1 MNQTDISKFK
11 QLFIEEA
18 TGLLNSMEGIILEL
32 ENNPEDL
39 KLIQEVFRVMHTIK
53 GVCGMYGFQ
62 GMSDLTHNVENIYA
76 LIRNGLI
83 AIDKEILNLTL
94 ASVDQLF
101 ALMDDQEVKNKKNAK
116 KQEELLAWCNQVL
129 KTKKQ
134 SGSATPYVFEK
145 QKHEHVTYNIIL
157 HINQELLDRNIN
169 VYYVLKDIADIGE
182 IKAINRLPSETNEE
196 ERWSIFV
203 VGDITAEDV
212 EEAVMFAFEYCIVRK
227 VANYDIFNNK
237 EMQDLQQ
244 AIIDEE
250 LAHQQKGEDAAPVQS
265 VAASGNMA
273 RQISNSQT
281 TIESIRKNM
290 NRVSV
295 DSEKLDYLMYLVS
308 ELITTTSQLNLIT
321 HNNGLNVI
329 HSQMEKLDKLSKLF
343 RNNAL
348 DIRLIPIRDMVPKFN
363 RLVRDISMELGK
375 EVEFAT
381 EGMET
386 ELDKNSIDLIAEPLV
401 HMLRNA
407 LDHGIETPEER
418 LEAGKTAKGVI
429 QLKAYNSGNNIFIE
443 VTDNGRGIDSKNI
456 LAKAIEKGLVAKG
469 DKLDEKEIFNLLC
482 MPGFSTA
489 SEITSI
495 SGRGVGMDVVRQKI
509 VEMRGEL
516 DISSQVGKGSK
527 FTIKLQQS
535 IAILDTL
542 LIRAGNMKC
551 LLPLSDV
558 EVCSQCEYNTIDRRE
573 RHGTIDFEQE
583 LVPFV
588 SLPGL
593 FELDYKKPNMAK
605 IIIVKKNK
613 TRYAIVADE
622 IIGQHQAVLKPMGE
636 LIKTHKEIS
645 AASVLGNGEV
655 AYLLDTGL
663 FDYRV
668 KYSVQ
673 EVDMP

>member
-1 MNQTDISKFK
+1 MNDKDISKFK

-32 ENNPEDL
+32 ENNPQDL

-62 GMSDLTHNVENIYA
+62 GMSDLTHSVENIYD
-76 LIRNGLI
+76 LIRNGLV
-83 AIDKEILNLTL
+83 AVDKEILNLTL
-94 ASVDQLF
+94 AAVDQLF
-101 ALMDDQEVKNKKNAK
+101 ALMDDQEVKDTKNAK
-116 KQEELLAWCNQVL
+116 RQEELLSWCEKVL

-134 SGSATPYVFEK
+134 SGSSAPYVFEK
-145 QKHEHVTYNIIL
+145 QKHDHVTYNIIL
-157 HINQELLDRNIN
+157 HINQELLDRQIN
-169 VYYVLKDIADIGE
+169 VYYVLKDIAEIGT
-182 IKAINRLPSETNEE
+182 IKAINLLPSETSEE

-212 EEAVMFAFEYCIVRK
+212 EDAVMFAFEYCIIRK
-227 VANYDIFNNK
+227 VANYDIFNST
-237 EMQDLQQ
+237 EMQDFQQ

-250 LAHQQKGEDAAPVQS
+250 LAHQQRSEDDDIPLQPMLS
-265 VAASGNMA
+265 SGNESRGKSA
-273 RQISNSQT
+273 NFQT

-321 HNNGLNVI
+321 HTKGLDVI

-348 DIRLIPIRDMVPKFN
+348 DIRLIPIRDIVPKFN
-363 RLVRDISMELGK
+363 RLIRDISMELGK

-401 HMLRNA
+401 HLLRNA
-407 LDHGIETPEER
+407 LDHGIELPEER
-418 LEAGKTAKGVI
+418 VEAGKTAKGVI

-443 VTDNGRGIDSKNI
+443 VSDNGRGINPKKI
-456 LAKAIEKGLVAKG
+456 LAQAVEKGLLSKG
-469 DKLDEKEIFNLLC
+469 DKLDEKEIFNILC

-489 SEITSI
+489 TEVTSI
-495 SGRGVGMDVVRQKI
+495 SGRGVGMDVVKQKI
-509 VEMRGEL
+509 TEMRGEL
-516 DISSQVGKGSK
+516 DISSTLGKGSK

-558 EVCSQCEYNTIDRRE
+558 EVCSQCEYATIDKRE

-588 SLPGL
+588 SMPGL
-593 FELDYKKPNMAK
+593 FNLKYEKPSMAK
-605 IIIVKKNK
+605 IVIVRKNK
-613 TRYAIVADE
+613 SRYAIVADE

-636 LIKTHKEIS
+636 LIKAHKEIS

-655 AYLLDTGL
+655 AFLLDTGL
-663 FDYRV
+663 FDYKV
-668 KYSVQ
+668 NNTQK
-673 EVDMP
+673 EE